1 MALSII
7 PRLNY
12 HYTIKDFIISLSGLF
27 KKDLN
32 YDELKL
38 MYKVDEIL
46 FFNHARTA
54 MRIALNSLDLKKDAT
69 VGLMGF
75 NCLTVMNSIK
85 SAGYNLLF
93 VDVTD
98 DFQIDMIDFRSK
110 AGKIDALI
118 VNHMFGIPNKTIID
132 IRKEFPALPII
143 EDCAHSFMTNINEKP
158 TGTFGDISVFSFGK
172 GKFPSVGDGGFMI
185 VNNKNYLNSVTLQYE
200 KLSVVCF
207 WEEARNIISSVILS
221 LMHIPF
227 IYKNITLSL
236 FKEMDNKKDLVGK
249 YSTSEK
255 SYYKSNLNL
264 LMSKIKIIHQLLDRQ
279 KTNGDILRKEINAK
293 FVAYNGEYNFFMLPI
308 YQEKRDEFIKFC
320 SENGVEVGKHF
331 SKSIKWAKEFGY
343 VDGNCPNAERI
354 VKVIVTVPTHC
365 NMNKKQIE
373 WIKKTLG
380 SSSFC
385 ILK

>member
-12 HYTIKDFIISLSGLF
+12 HYIFKDLIISLSGLF
-27 KKDLN
+27 KKNFN
-32 YDELKL
+32 YDELKF
-38 MYKVDEIL
+38 MYDVDEVL

-143 EDCAHSFMTNINEKP
+143 EDCAHSFMTTLNGKL
-158 TGTFGDISVFSFGK
+158 TGTFGDIAVFSYGK

-185 VNNKNYLNSVTLQYE
+185 LNNRNFAEVVSEQYKELQTVSLLSEIKNI
-200 KLSVVCF
+200 LS
-207 WEEARNIISSVILS
+207 AVILS
-221 LMHIPF
+221 LMHIPLV
-227 IYKNITLSL
+227 YKNITLRY
-236 FKEMDNKKDLVGK
+236 FKNLDNKKDLVGK
-249 YSTSEK
+249 YSTKEK
-255 SYYKSNLNL
+255 SFYKSNLNL
-264 LMSKIKIIHQLLDRQ
+264 FLSKVKVKDSL
-279 KTNGDILRKEINAK
+279 LRKQKLNGEAIQKEIKAK
-293 FVAYNGEYNFFMLPI
+293 LVAYTGDYNYFMLPI
-308 YQEKRDEFIKFC
+308 YLENRDNFIEYC
-320 SENGVEVGKHF
+320 AENGVEAGKHF
-331 SKSIKWAKEFGY
+331 SKSIQWAKEFGY
-343 VDGNCPNAERI
+343 ETGTCPNAEKIAEKVVTLPVHYSYNISKLR
-354 VKVIVTVPTHC
+354 KVIY
-365 NMNKKQIE
+365 NYFKYEKN
-373 WIKKTLG
+373 G
-380 SSSFC
+380 
-385 ILK
+385 